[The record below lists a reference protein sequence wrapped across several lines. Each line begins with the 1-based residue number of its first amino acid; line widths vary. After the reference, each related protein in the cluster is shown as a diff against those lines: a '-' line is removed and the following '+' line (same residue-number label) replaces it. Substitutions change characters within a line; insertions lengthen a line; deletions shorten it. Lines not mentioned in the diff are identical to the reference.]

1 MKISMELNDGHS
13 DKNVPPLSPP
23 HPPLSKFSGS
33 PTQSVLVVKFKSF
46 IKGQL
51 EALRHSWLTA
61 HKLSRDLIMYR
72 VISFPHPLT
81 TNLFPFGHGA
91 FSSGKRAISIVSPST
106 ISSFKRTTAM
116 SYWLF
121 AF

>member
-51 EALRHSWLTA
+51 EALRHFCLTA
-61 HKLSRDLIMYR
+61 HKLSCDLIKNR
-72 VISFPHPLT
+72 DTSVPHPLR
-81 TNLFPFGHGA
+81 TNLLSFGHGA
-91 FSSGKRAISIVSPST
+91 SSSGRRAALIFCPGT
-106 ISSFKRTTAM
+106 I
-116 SYWLF
+116 
-121 AF
+121 